1 MKTTQFK
8 LRLFGIFGI
17 LGGFILFAGD
27 MLLYY
32 VPSSTNLFKNMGFVS
47 DLRIVLSG
55 LSALIAAWFYTLGAG
70 QMYHAFRPAKNT
82 IRNTA
87 SIIFAGILIGYGVV
101 HGAYIAI
108 ATSVKIAMQNQM
120 DLQTTTRL
128 AIDVNL
134 AIRMLIYPLFAI
146 LSIIFIWQ
154 VWQKKTLYPRWMI
167 LFYPLLTFGL
177 KDFIINLFSG
187 NLRIIIE
194 GGFLNLILVVFF
206 TMSTISL
213 WNATAIKD

>member
-8 LRLFGIFGI
+8 LRILGIFGI
-17 LGGFILFAGD
+17 LGGLILFAGD

-32 VPSSTNLFKNMGFVS
+32 LPPSTNLLENMGIIS
-47 DLRIVLSG
+47 DSRIVLSG

-70 QMYHAFRPAKNT
+70 QMYLAFSPAKKT

-108 ATSVKIAMQNQM
+108 ATSAKIATQNQM
-120 DLQTTTRL
+120 DLQTTAKL

-146 LSIIFIWQ
+146 LSVIFIWQ

-167 LFYPLLTFGL
+167 LFYPLLAFIL
-177 KDFIINLFSG
+177 KDLIINLFSE
-187 NLRIIIE
+187 NFRIIIE
-194 GGFLNLILVVFF
+194 GGFLNLILVIFF
-206 TMSTISL
+206 TMSTVSL
-213 WNATAIKD
+213 WNVTD

>member
-8 LRLFGIFGI
+8 LRLLGIFGI
-17 LGGFILFAGD
+17 LGGLILFAGD

-32 VPSSTNLFKNMGFVS
+32 VPPSTHLLENMGIIS
-47 DLRIVLSG
+47 DSRIVLSG

-70 QMYHAFRPAKNT
+70 QMYLAFSPAKKT

-108 ATSVKIAMQNQM
+108 ATSAKIATQNQM
-120 DLQTTTRL
+120 DLQTTAKL

-146 LSIIFIWQ
+146 LSVIFIWQ

-167 LFYPLLTFGL
+167 LFYPLLAFIL
-177 KDFIINLFSG
+177 KDLIINLFSG
-187 NLRIIIE
+187 NFRIIIE
-194 GGFLNLILVVFF
+194 GGFLNLILVIFF
-206 TMSTISL
+206 TMSTVSL
-213 WNATAIKD
+213 WNVTD